1 MHDWSSRMTV
11 AVTTLVV
18 PFLVLGCSVVH
29 LYDQGKESAAR
40 NVKTR
45 YSELKLPAVTVTEQ
59 QNLAA
64 LLEEELAVV
73 RDAHGLRLD
82 LALLRLVD
90 DDEPIGAIFTRR
102 SRSLQRRLNEL
113 GYNDTAALRAYL
125 NAWDDMNSRAEAVAI
140 RDDLIFAIA
149 GMRAPACGASDSAK
163 AFDELR
169 KRVTSPDQRLMLEEH
184 IKQYTT
190 KDCADY
196 FGAQTEHEKKLGE
209 RDGEVRLAY
218 TNWSIS
224 RTALSAKRA
233 KARELEASLTKASA
247 DYEAAVAANQAA
259 STSETQTQVK
269 TTAAAL
275 RDALAAA
282 SNAQDVVGVPALSES
297 RVQAIDTVLV
307 AVSGASIDA
316 STVAKPEVQR
326 AARVAEGIPALVG
339 EIDVLVKQSR
349 APAVSPLVIEK
360 QHQLLLRDDAVR
372 RVSFAAQRVA
382 LLETKSRALVAESRF
397 LLAQRDGVCNV
408 VQPDKPDQRINCDTL
423 SAKVADNKWTC
434 EYRPSD
440 AKPEA
445 PPVSQACPALA
456 VTWPQGLQS
465 GTPAGKRALWEA
477 LAGLGGRLAIARPQ
491 QDEADFRLAH
501 LAHLEVAASD
511 EYAIRAWD
519 ALIATPVNQLAA
531 YHQTGIKPAELADL
545 IIKAIGLGAIGVGV
559 NR

>member
-1 MHDWSSRMTV
+1 MTV
-11 AVTTLVV
+11 TVATLVV
-18 PFLVLGCSVVH
+18 SVLVHGCSVIH
-29 LYDQGKESAAR
+29 LYDQGKDSAAR
-40 NVKTR
+40 NVKTK
-45 YSELKLPAVTVTEQ
+45 YSELKLPAVAATEQ

-90 DDEPIGAIFTRR
+90 DDEPIGAIFTGR
-102 SRSLQRRLNEL
+102 SRWLQRRLNEL
-113 GYNDTAALRAYL
+113 GYKDTAALRAYL

-140 RDDLIFAIA
+140 RDDLIYAIA
-149 GMRAPACGASDSAK
+149 GMRAPACGAPDFAK
-163 AFDELR
+163 ALDAIR
-169 KRVTSPDQRLMLEEH
+169 KRVTRPDQRAMLEEH
-184 IKQYTT
+184 INQYTT
-190 KDCADY
+190 NCGDY
-196 FGAQTEHEKKLGE
+196 LKKQGEHEKKLGE
-209 RDGEVRLAY
+209 PGGEVRLAY
-218 TNWSIS
+218 TNWSTS
-224 RTALSAKRA
+224 RTALSDQRA

-259 STSETQTQVK
+259 STSETQTRLK

-282 SNAQDVVGVPALSES
+282 GNAQDVVGVPALSES

-307 AVSGASIDA
+307 AISGANIDA
-316 STVAKPEVQR
+316 STVAKPDVQR

-434 EYRPSD
+434 AYRPSG
-440 AKPEA
+440 AA
-445 PPVSQACPALA
+445 PGAPSVSQACPALA

-465 GTPAGKRALWEA
+465 GTPAAKRALWEA

-519 ALIATPVNQLAA
+519 ALIATPVNQLSA